1 MVMFTLLE
9 KHEMIL
15 HAHCSVF
22 VSHEFVN
29 SFLVGFSLY
38 TLGHI
43 ENSRAPMIY
52 DL

>member
-9 KHEMIL
+9 KHEIIF

-22 VSHEFVN
+22 VSHDFIN
-29 SFLVGFSLY
+29 SLLVGLF
-38 TLGHI
+38 LGHI
-43 ENSRAPMIY
+43 EKSRAATIY